1 MLSICKF
8 LIKILIVVIV
18 IIKTGRKYVRKR
30 QIQKETNPSTRLLQE
45 RQEAHSKGLKGMLN
59 P

>member
-8 LIKILIVVIV
+8 LIKILIVIV

-30 QIQKETNPSTRLLQE
+30 QIQKETNPSTGLLQE
-45 RQEAHSKGLKGMLN
+45 RQEAHSKGLKGRLN